1 MFTIAHLSNKIGG
14 TIALDQSVQNLPN
27 PQAIELMSLS
37 VSPEAVMSIKV
48 LLVDGSD
55 VMRSAIRQLL
65 KKDLG
70 IEVIGTATSF
80 AETLVLT
87 AALKPDVLLM
97 DPHMP
102 DEREYTP
109 KLVKSQIVLHTKCIV
124 AISFWNDDDAKALAK
139 SFGAHVLLDKMN
151 LSSELIPA
159 IKQFCPTVS
168 IPKTANSFRIDSKRP
183 ASPSIEERLD
193 AAQSL
198 SAESPF
204 VIEY

>member
-1 MFTIAHLSNKIGG
+1 
-14 TIALDQSVQNLPN
+14 
-27 PQAIELMSLS
+27 
-37 VSPEAVMSIKV
+37 MSIKV
-48 LLVDGSD
+48 LLVDGSN

-65 KKDLG
+65 KNELG

-80 AETLVLT
+80 AETIALS

-109 KLVKSQIVLHTKCIV
+109 KLVKSQILLHTKCIV
-124 AISFWNDDDAKALAK
+124 AISLWNDADTKTLAQ

-151 LSSELIPA
+151 LYSELIPA
-159 IKQFCPTVS
+159 IKQFCPSVS
-168 IPKTANSFRIDSKRP
+168 IPKTAKSFSKDSKRP

-193 AAQSL
+193 AA
-198 SAESPF
+198 
-204 VIEY
+204 

>member
-1 MFTIAHLSNKIGG
+1 
-14 TIALDQSVQNLPN
+14 
-27 PQAIELMSLS
+27 
-37 VSPEAVMSIKV
+37 MSIKV

-65 KKDLG
+65 KKELG

-87 AALKPDVLLM
+87 AALKPDVLLI

-109 KLVKSQIVLHTKCIV
+109 KLVKSQILLHTKCVV
-124 AISFWNDDDAKALAK
+124 AISLWKDADTKALAG

-151 LSSELIPA
+151 LYSDLIPA
-159 IKQFCPTVS
+159 IKQFCPSVI
-168 IPKTANSFRIDSKRP
+168 IPKTANSFRKDSQHP
-183 ASPSIEERLD
+183 ASPTIEATT
-193 AAQSL
+193 AA
-198 SAESPF
+198 
-204 VIEY
+204 